1 MLMFAPLAVKSRN
14 NATGRARADD
24 TQRQARAPVNTGP
37 RAIGNQAA
45 LRRMALPARLQ
56 PKLMVGHIDD
66 PLEHE
71 ADRVAAQVMS
81 MPDARP
87 AVSSAPAT
95 TVRRACAQCAAE
107 ENDATVRRQAPAAAS
122 PAASTSPVAESAAPS
137 LVHRVVGSSG
147 RPLDAATRRFM
158 EPRFGRSFA
167 RVQVHDGPE
176 AASSA
181 RSIGARAYTIGH
193 HIVFNAG
200 EFAPGTTGGR
210 RLLAHELTH
219 TAQQS
224 ETHARRDIVRR
235 ESFDLAGSDVK
246 SCQDKVAND
255 VAVCSDKANTACS
268 AGGAMS
274 TIVGGLLLGAAGGAL
289 AGPFGALA
297 GGVAG
302 AVVGGIGGA
311 LSYGKCMEK
320 ANAICRD
327 RGAQATLACG
337 KKFAPKEP
345 AQAPAG
351 PAAINVNDLPDA
363 PIDVNDLPD
372 APIDVNDLPDKK

>member
-1 MLMFAPLAVKSRN
+1 MFAPLAVKSRN
-14 NATGRARADD
+14 NATARARADD
-24 TQRQARAPVNTGP
+24 IQRQARGPVNTGQ

-45 LRRMALPARLQ
+45 LRRLALPARLQ
-56 PKLMVGHIDD
+56 PKLAVGHIDD

-81 MPDARP
+81 IPDTRP

-107 ENDATVRRQAPAAAS
+107 EKDATVRRQVPASVS
-122 PAASTSPVAESAAPS
+122 PAASASPVAEGAAPP

-167 RVQVHDGPE
+167 RVQVHDGSE
-176 AASSA
+176 AAASA
-181 RSIGARAYTIGH
+181 RSIGARAYTVGD

-210 RLLAHELTH
+210 RLLAHELAH

-224 ETHARRDIVRR
+224 GTHARRDIVRR

-268 AGGAMS
+268 AGGAMT
-274 TIVGGLLLGAAGGAL
+274 TIVGGLLGGAAGGAL
-289 AGPFGALA
+289 VGGPFGALA
-297 GGVAG
+297 GGVIGGVA
-302 AVVGGIGGA
+302 GGIGGA

-337 KKFAPKEP
+337 TKFAPKEQ

-351 PAAINVNDLPDA
+351 PAPINVNDLPDA

>member
-1 MLMFAPLAVKSRN
+1 M
-14 NATGRARADD
+14 
-24 TQRQARAPVNTGP
+24 NTGQ

-107 ENDATVRRQAPAAAS
+107 EKDATVRRQAPAAAS
-122 PAASTSPVAESAAPS
+122 PAASASPVAESAAPP
-137 LVHRVVGSSG
+137 LVHRVIGSSG

-181 RSIGARAYTIGH
+181 RSIGARAYTVGD

-210 RLLAHELTH
+210 RLLAHELAH

-224 ETHARRDIVRR
+224 GTHARRDIVRR

-274 TIVGGLLLGAAGGAL
+274 TIRWRTCGEGLRVACSR
-289 AGPFGALA
+289 GPFGALA

-302 AVVGGIGGA
+302 AVVGGIGGRA
-311 LSYGKCMEK
+311 LVWQMHGKGERHLPRQGR
-320 ANAICRD
+320 A
-327 RGAQATLACG
+327 GHACLREEIR
-337 KKFAPKEP
+337 P
-345 AQAPAG
+345 
-351 PAAINVNDLPDA
+351 
-363 PIDVNDLPD
+363 
-372 APIDVNDLPDKK
+372 